1 MESTR
6 ADSHLIGSRGP
17 SCGGRY
23 GSLGDQDDLSIIS
36 SSSSILIRNSGEHE
50 HCGSNSNGKCHSRS
64 SSNTSSSHSSLLD
77 DENDYSVMSQNA
89 YQRQPLI
96 SSHISKLEKANDSFH
111 HNDQPNLGNHEVSI
125 PMPVPHRDKPR
136 FPKERKKTFVAL
148 LFLFFNFFLT
158 TASLALTH
166 ERVPEQPPLP
176 DITLD
181 SINIQEWGLDVSEI
195 LIILFVYSC
204 FIVVVFHKHSWILFR
219 RIFLLMSLLYF
230 YRSITMYV
238 TVLPVANPN
247 YFCSPKA
254 NSTDSVLILK
264 RIIQLLSGFGLSIN
278 GMHTFCGDFIYSG
291 HTMMLVLCYLIV
303 QEYTPRRW
311 WPLHWLFGLAAAVGV
326 VMVLIARA
334 HYTVDCVIAYY
345 ITTRLWYVYHTMA
358 NNQSLKE
365 SGPQNYFGRLWWY
378 NIFQYFECNIQGTI
392 PRNYEWPLPWPR
404 RWRAKKSERTS

>member
-1 MESTR
+1 MMSVGDE
-6 ADSHLIGSRGP
+6 SHLLGARGE

-23 GSLGDQDDLSIIS
+23 GSLVENDDLSNIS
-36 SSSSILIRNSGEHE
+36 SSSSIMLPGNGSYHHRD
-50 HCGSNSNGKCHSRS
+50 SNSKCHSRS

-77 DENDYSVMSQNA
+77 DEDNDYTLMSQNA

-96 SSHISKLEKANDSFH
+96 SSHISTSGKVTDGYH
-111 HNDQPNLGNHEVSI
+111 HNDLPHKNNSEVSI
-125 PMPVPHRDKPR
+125 TMPTPHRDKPR
-136 FPKERKKTFVAL
+136 FPKERKKTLVAMI
-148 LFLFFNFFLT
+148 FLFFNFILAT
-158 TASLALTH
+158 TSLALTH

-176 DITLD
+176 DVTLD

-195 LIILFVYSC
+195 LIIVFVYSC
-204 FIVVVFHKHSWILFR
+204 FIVVMFHKHSWIIFR
-219 RIFLLMSLLYF
+219 RIFLLMGLLYF

-254 NSTDSVLILK
+254 NTTSVVLVLK
-264 RIIQLLSGFGLSIN
+264 RVAQLLSGFGLSIN
-278 GMHTFCGDFIYSG
+278 GQHTFCGDYIYSG

-311 WPLHWLFGLAAAVGV
+311 WPIHWLFGLASMVGV
-326 VMVLIARA
+326 VMVLIARG

-345 ITTRLWYVYHTMA
+345 ITTRLWYMYHTMA
-358 NNQSLKE
+358 NNHSLKE
-365 SGPQNYFGRLWWY
+365 SGPHNFFGRLWWY
-378 NIFQYFECNIQGTI
+378 RMFLYFECNVQGTI

-404 RWRAKKSERTS
+404 RWRVKKSERTS